1 MKKLLIFIF
10 TVAIMVASYAQR
22 QNNNNEGVT
31 DLVEGSISATIEQE
45 QSKKTTYIPEYKS
58 INEALDACG
67 VDSFWVRYYPI
78 IIHVNSKEC
87 YITPKIG
94 ETTLVINPFPFVEY
108 LVENQTKNP
117 PFVTQKDLGE
127 IIVFH
132 DGGEVWISTFKKGK
146 SYIELIVPADT
157 TECYA
162 QTFSPGF
169 EKFYRLLKIYHSNYL
184 TQKKYYEE
192 HHKFIED

>member
-1 MKKLLIFIF
+1 M
-10 TVAIMVASYAQR
+10 
-22 QNNNNEGVT
+22 
-31 DLVEGSISATIEQE
+31 
-45 QSKKTTYIPEYKS
+45 
-58 INEALDACG
+58 
-67 VDSFWVRYYPI
+67 DSFWVRYYPI

-127 IIVFH
+127 IIVF
-132 DGGEVWISTFKKGK
+132 
-146 SYIELIVPADT
+146 
-157 TECYA
+157 
-162 QTFSPGF
+162 
-169 EKFYRLLKIYHSNYL
+169 YRLLKIYHSNYL

-192 HHKFIED
+192 HHKFIEE